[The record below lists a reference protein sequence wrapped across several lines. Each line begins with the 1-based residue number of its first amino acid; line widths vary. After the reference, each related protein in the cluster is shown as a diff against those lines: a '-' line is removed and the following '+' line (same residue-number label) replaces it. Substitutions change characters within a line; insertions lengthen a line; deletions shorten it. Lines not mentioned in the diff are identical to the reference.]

1 MTATVHDNDLR
12 KQVREFREIRRDYA
26 FNPSVFNEEPEKL
39 SRVKEIIARDLSKVD
54 QVIFLSYVDCGS
66 LRKLA
71 TRLGVSYVTLQ
82 KEIARIR
89 KTILEKYDPSL

>member
-1 MTATVHDNDLR
+1 MTATPHDPDPR
-12 KQVREFREIRRDYA
+12 KIVREYREIRRDYD
-26 FNPSVFNEEPEKL
+26 FDPSVFNAEPEKL
-39 SRVKEIIARDLSKVD
+39 SRVKEIIARDLPKVD

-71 TRLGVSYVTLQ
+71 ARLGVSYVTLQ